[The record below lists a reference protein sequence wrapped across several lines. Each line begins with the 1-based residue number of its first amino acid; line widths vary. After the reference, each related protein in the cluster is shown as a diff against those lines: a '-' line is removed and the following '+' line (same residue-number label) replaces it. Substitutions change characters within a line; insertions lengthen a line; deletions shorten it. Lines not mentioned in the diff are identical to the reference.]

1 VNMNPTPTDGVN
13 FDGWYITT
21 LTKSIFISL
30 SNPLHFTVSPIQ
42 LAPILFVSPEVVF
55 DFRFNDPIL
64 LSIYYVDG
72 VHVEAKI

>member
-1 VNMNPTPTDGVN
+1 VSMNLTPTVN
-13 FDGWYITT
+13 YDGWYTT
-21 LTKSIFISL
+21 TPTESIFISL
-30 SNPLHFTVSPIQ
+30 SNPLHFTVSPVQ

-55 DFRFNDPIL
+55 DFRFNDPTL